1 MEEGSNSE
9 QTAKYNEGFLQTQR
23 LHEIWLRCNR
33 HQSDGNLLKLKW
45 EIMNGWIE
53 LSSAAKK
60 LEEQGKEYSK
70 GKSWIQKMEDYQKE
84 LSNVKN
90 REQMHKILFDMMLFL
105 RLLQDKSGKGT
116 KWVDADEDD
125 ID

>member
-1 MEEGSNSE
+1 MEEGANSE